1 MMDASQYTLLG
12 TLVAT
17 QAALWGAYAVQLG
30 SYGSAAHWGGIG
42 PRMRTYFAATA
53 AIAYLCHLGVGV
65 YLVAAPTAA
74 RPWQRYAFAAGAAAY
89 YALQLFFLPLLW
101 RAIST
106 GDRTAI
112 RVLLG
117 ACIVPMAVCAAAGI
131 STSDLAV
138 GVAATLPLV
147 HVAVNDFAA
156 FGFTF

>member
-1 MMDASQYTLLG
+1 MDASQYTLIA

-17 QAALWGAYAVQLG
+17 QVALWGAYAVQLG
-30 SYGSAAHWGGIG
+30 SYGSAALWGRIG

-65 YLVAAPTAA
+65 YLVAAPRA

-89 YALQLFFLPLLW
+89 YVLQLFFLPLLR
-101 RAIST
+101 RAIATS
-106 GDRTAI
+106 DRMAV

-117 ACIVPMAVCAAAGI
+117 ACIVPMALCAAAGI
-131 STSDLAV
+131 GTSDVAV